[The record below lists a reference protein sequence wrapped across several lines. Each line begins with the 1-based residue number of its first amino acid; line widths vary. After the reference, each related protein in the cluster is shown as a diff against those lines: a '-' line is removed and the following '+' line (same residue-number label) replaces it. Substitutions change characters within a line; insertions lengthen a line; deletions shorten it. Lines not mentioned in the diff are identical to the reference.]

1 MFYEGLFTHHSGVN
15 CGDSLGICH
24 FHNVSF
30 NGHSLKPM
38 SADAEVPRHW
48 HLNCRCAA
56 ENKAN
61 SRCLLTMNSVMRY
74 RTTIDLPDLQDYR
87 NYYMFDGLFKG
98 LQSSQRLVNKY

>member
-1 MFYEGLFTHHSGVN
+1 
-15 CGDSLGICH
+15 
-24 FHNVSF
+24 
-30 NGHSLKPM
+30 M
-38 SADAEVPRHW
+38 SADADPKVPRHW